1 MIKKHTKK
9 TGHKGGGQMLTVSM
23 TVKYPFFFDDF
34 PQDKSKNDL
43 TRVRYRIGKGQD
55 ILRTK
60 NEFGYGGLPPP
71 PSLFTAEIDKVAFYN
86 PPSSSNQFVSFLVL
100 HSGKLSPSPPVPP
113 TH

>member
-1 MIKKHTKK
+1 MIELGSDRESEKDKKFCDPKK
-9 TGHKGGGQMLTVSM
+9 SYG
-23 TVKYPFFFDDF
+23 
-34 PQDKSKNDL
+34 
-43 TRVRYRIGKGQD
+43 
-55 ILRTK
+55 TK

-86 PPSSSNQFVSFLVL
+86 PPSSSNQFVFFLVL